1 MLRHHTRNVSNN
13 NTYMM
18 KWLYENWYKSTIFIA
33 IYLLIMLF
41 LFLFDTDFP
50 LFLIWIQF
58 VVYLFHQ
65 FEEYILP
72 GGFVK
77 FFNNKMLGSNKDNYP
92 LDDVASFWINIPII
106 FMAYPLSAIL
116 AGQVD
121 ISIGIWTA
129 YFSIINAISHVG
141 IYFKHRYNPGF
152 FVSLFLNIP
161 VGIYTIHYF
170 NAQNLISINEQLIG
184 LAIGLLTQ
192 AAVMIYGFKVLKPK
206 VK

>member
-1 MLRHHTRNVSNN
+1 
-13 NTYMM
+13 M

-184 LAIGLLTQ
+184 LAIGLLIQ

>member
-1 MLRHHTRNVSNN
+1 
-13 NTYMM
+13 M
-18 KWLYENWYKSTIFIA
+18 KWLYNNWHKSTIFIA
-33 IYLLIMLF
+33 IYVLIFLLLF
-41 LFLFDTDFP
+41 VLQSEFS
-50 LFLIWIQF
+50 LFLIWLQF

-77 FFNNKMLGSNKDNYP
+77 FFNNKMLGSNNEKYP
-92 LDDVASFWINIPII
+92 LDDKASFWINIPII
-106 FMAYPLSAIL
+106 FIAYPLSAIL
-116 AGQVD
+116 AGNID

-161 VGIYTIHYF
+161 VGIYTIYYF
-170 NAQNLISINEQLIG
+170 RSENIISTSEH
-184 LAIGLLTQ
+184 AIGLVIGLLVQ
-192 AAVMIYGFKVLKPK
+192 MAVMIFGFMILKPK

>member
-1 MLRHHTRNVSNN
+1 
-13 NTYMM
+13 MM

-184 LAIGLLTQ
+184 LAIGLLIQ

>member
-1 MLRHHTRNVSNN
+1 
-13 NTYMM
+13 MM
-18 KWLYENWYKSTIFIA
+18 KWLYKNWYKSTIYIA

-92 LDDVASFWINIPII
+92 LDNVASFWINIPII

-161 VGIYTIHYF
+161 VGIYTIYYF

-184 LAIGLLTQ
+184 LAIGSLIQ

-206 VK
+206 VR

>member
-1 MLRHHTRNVSNN
+1 
-13 NTYMM
+13 M
-18 KWLYENWYKSTIFIA
+18 KWLYKNWYKSTIFIA
-33 IYLLIMLF
+33 IYLLITLLLF
-41 LFLFDTDFP
+41 VLKSDYA

-77 FFNNKMLGSNKDNYP
+77 FFNNKILDSNKDNYP
-92 LDDVASFWINIPII
+92 LDDIASFWINIPII
-106 FMAYPLSAIL
+106 FIAYPLSAIL
-116 AGQVD
+116 AGCID

-141 IYFKHRYNPGF
+141 MFFKHKYNPGF
-152 FVSLFLNIP
+152 FISLFLNIP
-161 VGIYTIHYF
+161 VGIYTIYYF
-170 NAQNLISINEQLIG
+170 DAQNIISINEQLIG
-184 LAIGLLTQ
+184 LVIGVLTQ
-192 AAVMIYGFKVLKPK
+192 AAVMVYGFKVLKPK

>member
-1 MLRHHTRNVSNN
+1 
-13 NTYMM
+13 M
-18 KWLYENWYKSTIFIA
+18 KWLYDNWYKSTIFIA
-33 IYLLIMLF
+33 VYMLIVLF
-41 LFLFDTDFP
+41 LFVLETDFA

-77 FFNNKMLGSNKDNYP
+77 FFNNKILGSTREKFP

-106 FMAYPLSAIL
+106 YIAYPLSAIL
-116 AGQVD
+116 SGYVD

-129 YFSIINAISHVG
+129 YFSIINALSHVG
-141 IYFKHRYNPGF
+141 MFFKYRYNPGF

-161 VGIYTIHYF
+161 IGIYTIYYF
-170 NAQNLISINEQLIG
+170 ASQNIISMNEQLIG
-184 LAIGLLTQ
+184 LGIGILTQ
-192 AAVMIYGFKVLKPK
+192 AVVMIYGFKVLKPK
-206 VK
+206 VKLLD